1 MVCIS
6 RNISLY
12 LRNQRVNRNQCLA
25 MSLLRIFHITI
36 SILLLSVLIAGCS
49 QSDGKGYGEEP
60 TLVFSTGSYPH
71 AIKDGDTYYYTMPDV
86 RPGHL
91 SIYAASVPD
100 SLGSAT
106 PTTIWNTEGGNFE
119 HVWSPELH
127 KINGKWYM
135 YFEADNGNT
144 DNHHIYVLEN
154 ETADPTN
161 RQWKLHGPIMVNDEW
176 NYGIHPSTF
185 VLDGKQYLV
194 WSGWE
199 KRRTEAETQCIFIAE
214 MENPWTLKSERVL
227 ISRPEYEWE
236 RQWIN
241 PDGSCSAYP
250 IFVNENPEPY
260 ISPDGKRVI
269 INYSAS
275 GIWTIYSTLGM
286 LSASTADNLLDPKSW
301 TKSKE
306 PVFRA
311 APDSEYGGV
320 SNVSLI
326 PSPDGKQT
334 LMLYQ
339 TKQFSGSDN
348 LNDAIWLKKID
359 WKNSLPIYHSY

>member
-1 MVCIS
+1 MVLTFAVSCTQKPDRMAEGAS
-6 RNISLY
+6 T
-12 LRNQRVNRNQCLA
+12 V
-25 MSLLRIFHITI
+25 
-36 SILLLSVLIAGCS
+36 
-49 QSDGKGYGEEP
+49 
-60 TLVFSTGSYPH
+60 VFPSGTYPQ
-71 AIKDGDTYYYTMPDV
+71 AVKDGDAYYYIMPDK
-86 RPGHL
+86 RPGHMSVYSAMSPD
-91 SIYAASVPD
+91 SIGKSVPVTLWETND
-100 SLGSAT
+100 R
-106 PTTIWNTEGGNFE
+106 NFQ
-119 HVWSPELH
+119 HIWSPELH
-127 KINGKWYM
+127 KIDGKWYI

-154 ETADPTN
+154 ESGDPLSRHWTL
-161 RQWKLHGPIMVNDEW
+161 RGPIVVNTDW

-185 VLDGKQYLV
+185 AVGDRRYLI

-260 ISPDGKRVI
+260 ISPDGKHVI

-275 GIWTIYSTLGM
+275 GIWTVYSTLGM
-286 LSASTADNLLDPKSW
+286 LSASVSDDLLNPESW
-301 TKSKE
+301 TKSNE
-306 PVFRA
+306 PVFKA
-311 APDSEYGGV
+311 TEGSSYVGA
-320 SNVSLI
+320 SNISLF
-326 PSPDGKQT
+326 PSADGKAT

-339 TKQFSGSDN
+339 AKLNSGTNSVILMKQ
-348 LNDAIWLKKID
+348 IEWE
-359 WKNSLPIYHSY
+359 NSLPVFGSY